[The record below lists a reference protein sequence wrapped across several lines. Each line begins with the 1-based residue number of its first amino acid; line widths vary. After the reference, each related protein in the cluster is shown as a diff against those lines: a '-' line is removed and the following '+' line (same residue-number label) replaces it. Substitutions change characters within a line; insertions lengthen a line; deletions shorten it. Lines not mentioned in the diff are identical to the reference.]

1 MRQYLEKQLGP
12 PTHTNMGCETVACL
26 TSAENFLAE
35 VEFQFF
41 WHFPNSVVSLVFR
54 LDRST
59 NRDFRW
65 MAITRWS
72 KDRPCA
78 DFVG

>member
-1 MRQYLEKQLGP
+1 MLGVKQWP
-12 PTHTNMGCETVACL
+12 VQPQPKNFQF
-26 TSAENFLAE
+26 SAE
-35 VEFQFF
+35 VGVQFF
-41 WHFPNSVVSLVFR
+41 WHFPNSVVSLAFR
-54 LDRST
+54 LDRNT
-59 NRDFRW
+59 DRDFRW